1 MAAPNMAAITASLER
16 SMQNCSLNQSSGG
29 GDDGASAGVGFS
41 SSSDSPENQVSSASD
56 VTLELNSQIS
66 LPYFWEQCLDLKTGE
81 VYYINWKTGMKAKDD
96 PRTLADQLNDEI
108 YSEDESSYD
117 SEESSLESSPTSS
130 RNQQY
135 HHHIEQKDHVL
146 VVAGCKS
153 CLMYFMVPKQV
164 GVCPKCCGQLLH
176 FHRSETGSP

>member
-1 MAAPNMAAITASLER
+1 MMVMPIL
-16 SMQNCSLNQSSGG
+16 Q
-29 GDDGASAGVGFS
+29 
-41 SSSDSPENQVSSASD
+41 
-56 VTLELNSQIS
+56 
-66 LPYFWEQCLDLKTGE
+66 TGE

-96 PRTLADQLNDEI
+96 PRTLADQLNNEI

-117 SEESSLESSPTSS
+117 SEESSSESSPTSS

-135 HHHIEQKDHVL
+135 HHHVEQKDHVL

-176 FHRSETGSP
+176 FHRSETGSPWSIQITHVTHIASCSSVLILFLFIYYFFGWNLNLFLHLFIHVLW